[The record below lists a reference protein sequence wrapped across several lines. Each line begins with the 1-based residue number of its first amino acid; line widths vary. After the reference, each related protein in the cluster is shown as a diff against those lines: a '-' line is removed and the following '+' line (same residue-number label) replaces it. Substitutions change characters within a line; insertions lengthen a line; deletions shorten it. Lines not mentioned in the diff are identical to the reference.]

1 VPAQSPYLI
10 YARSPFKFCAR
21 SPAGCHTTSLTACTI
36 DRLMFHSFLPLDCV
50 LPFLFAHPW
59 LSVSFRL
66 SAACNSSRCSVRSLF
81 PSVGSRPYESP
92 LLSLV
97 LCRRQWLSIRL
108 ALWFVHFST
117 RRWVT
122 VRLARRLACPLA
134 RQQLARQL
142 ARQLAFCLARRLLLD
157 V

>member
-21 SPAGCHTTSLTACTI
+21 SPAGCHTTCLTACTI
-36 DRLMFHSFLPLDCV
+36 DRLMFHSFLPLDCG
-50 LPFLFAHPW
+50 LPFLFAHPR
-59 LSVSFRL
+59 LSVSFRP

-97 LCRRQWLSIRL
+97 LCRRRWLTIRL
-108 ALWFVHFST
+108 ALWFVHSFRASVGYRT
-117 RRWVT
+117 
-122 VRLARRLACPLA
+122 ACPTPCLSA
-134 RQQLARQL
+134 RTSAACPSACPSARFL
-142 ARQLAFCLARRLLLD
+142 SRSSPVA
-157 V
+157 